1 VKLHTSKRSKKGKQM
16 KYKGFEIIETA
27 KGFAIIDS
35 KFNQQIACRSVQA
48 CKIRIS
54 KLIDT
59 RIKFNI

>member
-1 VKLHTSKRSKKGKQM
+1 M